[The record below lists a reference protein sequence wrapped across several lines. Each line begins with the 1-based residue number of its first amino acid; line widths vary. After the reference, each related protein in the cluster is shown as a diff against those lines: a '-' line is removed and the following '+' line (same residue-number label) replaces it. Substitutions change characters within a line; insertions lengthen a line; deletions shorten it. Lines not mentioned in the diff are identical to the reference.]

1 MLPEE
6 KARVKIDKQLRNAGW
21 DIISRNEYLPNS
33 TTAVK
38 EALMVGNTESDY
50 LLFVDGKA
58 IAVVEAKREE
68 NPLGDE
74 VKKQAE
80 DYAVSPQSWYALWFE
95 KLIPLVY
102 MANGNKIYFKNM
114 LVEDSEYEELS
125 QMHSPKK
132 MLQIIGK
139 KSEYGAL
146 PLLEKRGL
154 RDCQY
159 KAETKLE
166 ESLKLGNKKNLAV
179 LATGSGKTYLACLA
193 SYRLL
198 NYTQTKRILFLA
210 DRNNLAKQALSE
222 FSLFDRTEN
231 MQQMGNLYTIKR
243 LRKENDVNADIV
255 ISTIQKLF
263 AVLTGQAIQD
273 GNEDEEDELA
283 KKNEEKESKE
293 VVELCNDLKLPPDY
307 FQLIIVDECHRS
319 IYGKWKKVLDYF
331 SGATVLGLTA
341 TPTPEA
347 YAFFNNNIIEN
358 YKYEDSI
365 VDGVNVPSRIYRIIT
380 DVTAHGGTIEQGAKV
395 VETAKRTG
403 KSETHAAPITVE
415 YGSSELDR
423 SVVNK
428 NQIREVLLAYKKA
441 IYEDLYPERD
451 KKWEFIPKT
460 LIFAKDDNHAAEIVE
475 IAEDVFKTEFEN
487 NTLPKN
493 YVQKITY
500 TAGDSDALI
509 TDLRTTKDFRIAVT
523 VTLVATGT
531 DVKPLEVVL
540 FMKDVHSDV
549 LYTQMKGRGC
559 RIISDDKLKEVTPNA
574 DTKECY
580 YIVDAVGVTESEK
593 HIPKPGV
600 GPGPKRPL
608 SLEHLLERLA
618 HNEVSDDNLML
629 LRDYC
634 STINRRYE
642 ESVLFGRHLDYF
654 ITSYGFAP
662 RKLANDIN
670 TAFAEG
676 TLVEY
681 ISPSHDNTARMALIY
696 CLIGNLQ
703 ARNKLLEMQRG
714 YMVESGDDD
723 KVLYAGFSKESAK
736 TYIEN
741 FEKYLDD
748 NKDSIE
754 ALRIIYNSEDTL
766 ITHEMLMELQDRL
779 LAESRQYG
787 AYQIWKNYKLLD
799 EQGDVEA
806 LDGKANVNALT
817 NLIQIVR
824 YAYKKNQKLTSLI
837 NGYAQR
843 FSLYCGRAQRVLTED
858 QKDIMQQIAEYIIND
873 GAITVMELNETDTE
887 FFHTYL
893 LVDLVCL
900 CRNPFSSIL
909 SYSQF
914 SNHLYI
920 FSNDRIAF
928 RLPDFTIEY
937 VISQYGKIDV
947 AFSAVAMSTN

>member
-714 YMVESGDDD
+714 YTVESGDDD

-887 FFHTYL
+887 LWKRAVKSFGGATLASEIQTLSKF
-893 LVDLVCL
+893 
-900 CRNPFSSIL
+900 IL
-909 SYSQF
+909 
-914 SNHLYI
+914 
-920 FSNDRIAF
+920 
-928 RLPDFTIEY
+928 
-937 VISQYGKIDV
+937 KV
-947 AFSAVAMSTN
+947 A